1 MRTCSELTGEERTE
15 MIVRDNS
22 TEGKGWGGVGGEGGG
37 RGGKGAGG

>member
-22 TEGKGWGGVGGEGGG
+22 TEGKGWSGVGGGG
-37 RGGKGAGG
+37 RGGKGAGR